1 MTVPMR
7 LRGRLAPLVAAAG
20 LWLLATGPTETAE
33 EVEPSKTLFYIL
45 GGLAAVWAIVLFALG
60 MRSADFPGSAG
71 AQRGVI
77 AISVLLV
84 LGAMASS
91 VLTA

>member
-1 MTVPMR
+1 M
-7 LRGRLAPLVAAAG
+7 LASLLTFAA
-20 LWLLATGPTETAE
+20 ETAE
-33 EVEPSKTLFYIL
+33 EEPSKTAFYVL
-45 GGLAAVWAIVLFALG
+45 GAAAAVWAIVLFTVG
-60 MRSADFPGSAG
+60 MRSPTFPGTPG

-84 LGAMASS
+84 VGAMASA

>member
-1 MTVPMR
+1 MF
-7 LRGRLAPLVAAAG
+7 AAA
-20 LWLLATGPTETAE
+20 LTLFADTLVSASEAAAE
-33 EVEPSKTLFYIL
+33 EETSKTAFYIL
-45 GGLAAVWAIVLFALG
+45 GGAAAAWAIVLFAVG
-60 MRSADFPGSAG
+60 MRSESFPGSRG

-84 LGAMASS
+84 LGAMASA

>member
-1 MTVPMR
+1 M
-7 LRGRLAPLVAAAG
+7 
-20 LWLLATGPTETAE
+20 LATLLTFATEAAE
-33 EVEPSKTLFYIL
+33 EEPSKTAFYVL
-45 GGLAAVWAIVLFALG
+45 GGAAAAWAIVLFAVG
-60 MRSADFPGSAG
+60 MRSESFPGSRA

-91 VLTA
+91 VLTS